1 MVQSIQH
8 LGYEFDGMRS
18 TPLTSVDSNFRITV
32 VRLVEAQKVEVR
44 FFQIPQINL
53 KYMPVA
59 QLEEALD
66 LDSS

>member
-1 MVQSIQH
+1 MVRSIKH
-8 LGYEFDGMRS
+8 LGFKFDGMGS
-18 TPLTSVDSNFRITV
+18 SPLTSVDWNFRITV

-53 KYMPVA
+53 KYRPVA

>member
-1 MVQSIQH
+1 MRSVKH
-8 LGYEFDGMRS
+8 LGFKFDGTGS
-18 TPLTSVDSNFRITV
+18 NPLVCVYWNFRITV

-53 KYMPVA
+53 KYRSVA